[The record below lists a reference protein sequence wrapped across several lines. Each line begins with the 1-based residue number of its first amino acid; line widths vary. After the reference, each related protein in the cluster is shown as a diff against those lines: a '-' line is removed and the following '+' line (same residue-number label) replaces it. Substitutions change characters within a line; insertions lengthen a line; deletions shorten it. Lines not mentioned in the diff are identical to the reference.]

1 MNYYYIY
8 IIIMDRYTLVKD
20 IIQKITNGVFV
31 EIGTHVGDFA
41 DFILENSVQS
51 TLYCIDPYTSY
62 NDYDDAINNTT
73 GDNAYKHTYNRLKNK
88 YGDRVIFIRKFSTD
102 AINDIPNEIDF
113 LYIDGNHR
121 YSYVLKDLIGFYPK
135 VKKNGCIVGDDAVDT
150 DNFTRNENGD
160 VLITWSPGCFGNY
173 GVIKAFNEFCKNNNL
188 NGVIIGNQ
196 YKIIM

>member
-1 MNYYYIY
+1 
-8 IIIMDRYTLVKD
+8 MDRYTLVKD

-62 NDYDDAINNTT
+62 N
-73 GDNAYKHTYNRLKNK
+73 
-88 YGDRVIFIRKFSTD
+88 DRVIFIRKFSTD